1 MTESLNNSSTPVA
14 AKKIATNLQRIGRFG
29 LLVQLAP
36 AVISGLLLLTS
47 IAWTA
52 THGSTRNTGGGLVFA
67 TLSLAVLFGSLFWFF
82 RYTKIAG
89 KFRDASHR
97 PSKADTIKLIRSG
110 VMINIV
116 GLGFAVLGAEALV
129 FNLFWKSLSLLNP
142 FALSNAVYSSN
153 SSIANIVI
161 QPIDVLV
168 SLANTQTIFAH
179 FVGLACSLW
188 LLGDLAKQS
197 NKEVS
202 K

>member
-1 MTESLNNSSTPVA
+1 MTEPLNNSSTPVA
-14 AKKIATNLQRIGRFG
+14 AKKIAANLQRIGRFG

-36 AVISGLLLLTS
+36 AVIAGLLLLTS
-47 IAWTA
+47 IGWTA

-67 TLSLAVLFGSLFWFF
+67 TLSLAMLLGSLFWFF

-89 KFRDASHR
+89 KFRETSQR
-97 PSKADTIKLIRSG
+97 PSKAETVKLIRLG
-110 VMINIV
+110 ITINII
-116 GLGFAVLGAEALV
+116 GLGFGVLGAEALV

-142 FALSNAVYSSN
+142 FALSNAVYSN
-153 SSIANIVI
+153 TSSIANIVI

-179 FVGLACSLW
+179 FVGLVCSLW

-197 NKEVS
+197 NKENS
-202 K
+202 